1 MGNRIKEVI
10 DQLPPQCKI
19 IFRLVK
25 EDELKYREVAE
36 ILHLSVKTVENQL
49 SIALRKI
56 GAAIHFDIKR
66 TIASR

>member
-1 MGNRIKEVI
+1 M
-10 DQLPPQCKI
+10 PPKCQI

-36 ILHLSVKTVENQL
+36 ILNLSVKTIENQL

-56 GAAIHFDIKR
+56 GAAISFDIKR
-66 TIASR
+66 TISSR